1 MKYIPIILIFLISC
15 NHQHNQKRT
24 DVTSKSKV
32 LDTINVKNNVL
43 IKDTIIFYNIDGIS
57 SEGTEACVEYI
68 KGRVK
73 ESLISI
79 YGETGQSKIIYKF
92 LDDSIEVL
100 EKDFFYKTNL
110 LEVKSDK
117 DIVLKKEIIYCIDFD
132 GNLKRDTIKDRID
145 IFKEFKKNVPFILL
159 E

>member
-1 MKYIPIILIFLISC
+1 MKYIPILLIFLVFC
-15 NHQHNQKRT
+15 NHQNNQKGT
-24 DVTSKSKV
+24 DVTSKV
-32 LDTINVKNNVL
+32 LDTINVKSNVL
-43 IKDTIIFYNIDGIS
+43 IKDTTIFYNIDGIS
-57 SEGTEACVEYI
+57 SEGTEARVEYI
-68 KGRVK
+68 KGRIR

-79 YGETGQSKIIYKF
+79 YGETGQSKIFYKF

-100 EKDFFYKTNL
+100 EKDFVYKTNL

-117 DIVLKKEIIYCIDFD
+117 DIILKKEIIYYIDID